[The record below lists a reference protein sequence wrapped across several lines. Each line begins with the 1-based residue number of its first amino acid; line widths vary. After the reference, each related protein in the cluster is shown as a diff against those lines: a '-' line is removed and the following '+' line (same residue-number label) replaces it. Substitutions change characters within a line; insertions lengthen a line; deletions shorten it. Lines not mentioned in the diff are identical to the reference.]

1 MVDYQVTLLSTIS
14 GYKPVSAIV
23 TVAETTARKDII
35 LKGINKICIKRY
47 WTSADLKKYGFTK
60 TKIRV
65 YDKEK
70 IEAENKA
77 RYEAI
82 KEAKY
87 ASGEWK
93 RPKKDLKKVLT
104 N

>member
-1 MVDYQVTLLSTIS
+1 MKKYQVTILCET
-14 GYKPVSAIV
+14 GKYRPVSAIV
-23 TVAETTARKDII
+23 TAADTDSRIAIQK
-35 LKGINKICIKRY
+35 KGIQKICLTRRWDGK
-47 WTSADLKKYGFTK
+47 DLIAYGYTK
-60 TKIRV
+60 VKMRE

-93 RPKKDLKKVLT
+93 RPKKSEKKA
-104 N
+104 

>member
-1 MVDYQVTLLSTIS
+1 MKKYQVTIFCET
-14 GYKPVSAIV
+14 GKYKPVSTIV
-23 TVAETTARKDII
+23 TATETDNRITLQK
-35 LKGINKICIKRY
+35 KGIQKICLSKCWDGKDLARY
-47 WTSADLKKYGFTK
+47 GYTK
-60 TKIRV
+60 VKVRE

-77 RYEAI
+77 RYEAL

-93 RPKKDLKKVLT
+93 RPKKVEKKD
-104 N
+104 